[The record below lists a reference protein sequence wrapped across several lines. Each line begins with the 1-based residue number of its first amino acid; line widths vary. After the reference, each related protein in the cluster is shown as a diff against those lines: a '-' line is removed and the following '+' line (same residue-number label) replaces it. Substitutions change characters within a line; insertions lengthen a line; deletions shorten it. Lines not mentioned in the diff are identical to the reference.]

1 MSRANR
7 TYVCLSCFLK
17 SGRQSFSTNRRTA
30 SNANP
35 PSKSPSSSPQSII
48 FNAQIQ
54 PSPHHLQKPLAD
66 ALEEKKSGA
75 VGSRDGQSQDAPK
88 PGSTTRKVGGLAP
101 RVTSNAVGD
110 GLKLEASETGRLRRL
125 EGLLKKVSAGATIGP
140 ANSLP
145 VGEAVKQ
152 SLGTLYLEERA
163 VLTRLV
169 KAYGDRDLTGLSSEI
184 RRISQIGSKKPVKEE
199 SLQKLVKDI
208 QEAEFFGISL
218 AYKAEPAAK
227 TTPNPTSV
235 DDEQEKNVDAPEES
249 RKGRRRRVRMLPSK
263 ASGVQGAPNRSAR
276 AKLEV
281 EKPTRVSRVSARGG
295 KAQEALGMR
304 AIEKEK
310 KRVALEQARLRIAA
324 RKKATDGTGTSPLK
338 TPGVVPDPFSKLE
351 ADQLRTVKAENLA
364 ITPLDEDVFP
374 VPGLSHDL
382 SRVLFNPGV
391 YQLQDPRSRVYNFDP
406 YLQHIMPVTEFDF
419 NALKDYIT
427 SSKDDTLSKIAS
439 QRGRKYLG
447 SSSSM
452 TGMLVHFHFL
462 LSHWR
467 EINLNTLSRGFP
479 EKLTSFTAIQRA
491 PSAIFLRY
499 KDGHYAID
507 ADKEHDSANI
517 LMSLGR
523 SLEKLFTLEKDEFE
537 RYRKSN
543 QTEFSE
549 EERSVP
555 ESYHYSEMGN
565 FLMRSQL
572 DAHDPR
578 LPGTGMFDLKTRAVV
593 SIRMNTTRHED
604 GLGYE
609 IKERYGGWES
619 YEREFFDMIRSAF
632 LKYSLQVRMGR
643 MDGIFVAFHNVE
655 RIFGFQYV
663 SLPELDLHL
672 HGQSDTTLGDQEFKI
687 SLAMLDEVFERATQK
702 YPEQSLR
709 FHFETRN
716 TVTPLMYIFAEPVD
730 EEDIRKIQESKKDEI
745 AEIEKRIFGMAGTQT
760 ASLESDDD
768 TESESS
774 LPSTNSSTNGAD
786 AALFDSIGKP
796 LEDSMKSSNSSS
808 NDSSS
813 NVSSEPK
820 EEPKEVLGMI
830 LTIRNKVNGQVV
842 LRPKDLEASD
852 KWTVDYTLVEIERT
866 SRAQDLYKACKNR
879 RKVEFSRNDA
889 EQDVAANYYLRKL
902 REITR
907 RGAKWRREQDELDRG
922 REAVVLYGTGR
933 GAEA

>member
-902 REITR
+902 REITQ